1 MTKISMAD
9 IRKHFSEDIKQ
20 LNPELMVHLGIE
32 PLQTDTLQARALA
45 LADFDRLI
53 KEPDSRKRE
62 NKFGARKTRIGEL
75 TFDSQKEANRYL
87 ELKGMEERGE
97 IRDLLLQCQI
107 NLMEGFTYQGEKVR
121 PINYTADFVYM
132 EGKFTVIE
140 DVKSEATARTEAFR
154 LRWRLLQWHYRDVKD
169 VKLVQT

>member
-1 MTKISMAD
+1 MAD
-9 IRKHFSEDIKQ
+9 IRRHFSEDIRQ
-20 LNPELMVHLGIE
+20 LNPDLFGQETITSHAALN
-32 PLQTDTLQARALA
+32 AALA
-45 LADFDRLI
+45 MDT
-53 KEPDSRKRE
+53 KEEKR
-62 NKFGARKTRIGEL
+62 NKFGARKTTVGEF

-107 NLMEGFTYQGEKVR
+107 NLMEGFTFQGEKVR
-121 PINYTADFVYM
+121 AINYTCDFCYM
-132 EGKFTVIE
+132 EGRFTVIE

-154 LRWRLLQWHYRDVKD
+154 LRWRLLQWHYRDVPD